1 MTFQF
6 TQVLQTVNWIFDY
19 PFHVI
24 IELSQ
29 EIRIWSYPHELN
41 SELLLIILKKSQ
53 NNSKPKKVHV
63 FIYKKVINVK
73 SLTISHFGVNWY
85 IKYYF

>member
-19 PFHVI
+19 PFQVI

-41 SELLLIILKKSQ
+41 SELLLIILKKSK
-53 NNSKPKKVHV
+53 NNSKPKK
-63 FIYKKVINVK
+63 FMC
-73 SLTISHFGVNWY
+73 LY
-85 IKYYF
+85 IKKLLM

>member
-29 EIRIWSYPHELN
+29 EIRIWSYPQELN
-41 SELLLIILKKSQ
+41 SELLLIILKSK
-53 NNSKPKKVHV
+53 NNSKPKK
-63 FIYKKVINVK
+63 FMC
-73 SLTISHFGVNWY
+73 LY
-85 IKYYF
+85 IKKLLM